1 MNLNILKSIPRAA
14 LIRNAYPRSYLRH
27 VAPKPAQILSRQYF
41 SFKNLFKKKD
51 SKPIINSS
59 IILDENNLFHP
70 LSKSP
75 IKAIVEKGKTIT
87 EFGVCPVCEEESN
100 SVSGNSSGNSSG
112 KHVHKHKPTFE
123 CPDCGYPTHCSEEH
137 WKKDLHH
144 KKEVCGYLRTA
155 NEDEHDLRSG
165 RRMVEFEFPSSQ
177 PQEMVVNF
185 SNWDTFFYTRNF
197 STIKNNRAL
206 NHVSKI
212 LTYPIT
218 IGAILHTYSPF
229 TRSNGLTNE
238 GIKSLTA
245 LKTTVKEHD
254 LARFDKNLASQI
266 TPIRI
271 FILGARSEAML
282 PPLVYLQ
289 LHYLFP
295 QTLINIYFVGP
306 ECIPSTDE
314 TRSTVSI
321 SSKLS
326 LKYYKGLFHDLIW
339 SFAPFDPYNDIF
351 FMFNPGVGHPVT
363 HSQWK
368 PSIEK
373 LLETKCAI
381 FGTGFSQTDLEN
393 DTNTLTSEH
402 GDKLDWLL
410 TPTKNPFSSL
420 KKDFGLNDLRVW
432 AMSNYGI
439 YGFRGK
445 LYEVKST

>member
-1 MNLNILKSIPRAA
+1 MSLNISSRA
-14 LIRNAYPRSYLRH
+14 LRNSFSFNRCLARTKAYPTLKLNY
-27 VAPKPAQILSRQYF
+27 AANRQYF
-41 SFKNLFKKKD
+41 SFKNLFKSKD
-51 SKPIINSS
+51 SIEKKKSFA
-59 IILDENNLFHP
+59 ILDQADLFHP

-75 IKAIVEKGKTIT
+75 IKAIVEKGKTIS
-87 EFGVCPVCEEESN
+87 EFGLCPTCDEDCTVN
-100 SVSGNSSGNSSG
+100 HG
-112 KHVHKHKPTFE
+112 KDPVTGEAFHKHKPTFE

-137 WKKDLHH
+137 WKRDKAH

-165 RRMVEFEFPSSQ
+165 RRMIEFEFPSSQ

-206 NHVSKI
+206 SHVSKI

-218 IGAILHTYSPF
+218 IGAIMHAYSPF
-229 TRSNGLTNE
+229 TRSKGLTTE

-245 LKTTVKEHD
+245 IKTTIKEHD

-363 HSQWK
+363 HKTWK
-368 PSIEK
+368 PTIDK
-373 LLETKCAI
+373 LLETKCPI
-381 FGTGFSQTDLEN
+381 FATGFSKEDMEN
-393 DTNTLTSEH
+393 DASILEKEH
-402 GDKLDWLL
+402 ADKLDWLL
-410 TPTKNPFSSL
+410 TPTQNPFSSL

-432 AMSNYGI
+432 AISNYGI

-445 LYEVKST
+445 MYEVKSL